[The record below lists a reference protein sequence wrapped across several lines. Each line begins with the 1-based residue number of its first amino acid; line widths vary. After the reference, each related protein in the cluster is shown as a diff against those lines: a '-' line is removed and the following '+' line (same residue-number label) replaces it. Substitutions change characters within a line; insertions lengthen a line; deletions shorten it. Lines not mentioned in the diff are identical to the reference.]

1 MTAGER
7 DLGGNRSS
15 GNRFSGHGVGG
26 GAGWQSPGS
35 GVGAGPDSPGSTF
48 GATGPVGSGG
58 CGGEGRRWRSDW
70 TGPSPASAGAD
81 RADGGLAAL
90 AIVDEVQA
98 PEAVRM
104 V

>member
-7 DLGGNRSS
+7 DLGGNRFS
-15 GNRFSGHGVGG
+15 GNGVGG

-35 GVGAGPDSPGSTF
+35 GVGAGPDSPVPRWAAPAPG
-48 GATGPVGSGG
+48 VWVG
-58 CGGEGRRWRSDW
+58 CGGQGRRWRSDW